1 MTTQEETAK
10 YSEDSVEF
18 DIWQYLL
25 VIRRNWL
32 PASLTFLACLL
43 GSGFAAVYTHRP
55 VYEATGQLL
64 FQNQDPSSELTGVG
78 TEVGKLDSVGRSNPL
93 ETQAKLLQSRALL
106 SDVIQKLD
114 LRNDLGAFISPD
126 LVRRGL
132 IVRQVPNTDILS
144 VSYQS
149 PDQDF
154 PADFVNQLMRSYVE
168 FNTQLQ
174 QSETLAARKF
184 VETQLPQLR
193 ESFDQASRELE
204 EFKIKNNI
212 ISLDSEAK
220 EIAGLIAGFNQ
231 EKGELNVQLAAAL
244 ARASDIGRQ
253 LQVDA
258 DSALALSALNDS
270 SGVQDVLSQIQTVEA
285 ELAAQ
290 RALYLPDHPTI
301 VNLQR
306 QADTLNSLLQ
316 ERIAAVLGSSAQ
328 VTPANLQLGSLK
340 EELISEFVKAKSDA
354 LVLQAQLGALQT
366 LEASYRARA
375 NAFPLLEK
383 EQRDLEQKLDSSQS
397 RYNQFLERLQE
408 LNLTGNQLQAS
419 NQVQIIE
426 EAVRPDWSLTSFN
439 EKLLLAGAVA
449 GIFLAVAVAF
459 ALDILNPKIKTVK
472 EIERRLGYPML
483 GLIPFF
489 MPPERESLIG
499 RNLTGSS
506 NTADSPMPSISP
518 RVVAFSH
525 EPKFAY
531 EAYQRL
537 HTSLRLV
544 NFQQI
549 PRVLVVTSTSPSE
562 GKSEMSANLAATMAQ
577 SGRRVL
583 LIDADLRAPTQHK
596 TWNLENRVGTTHIL
610 SGAATLEDC
619 RSSITPN
626 LDVITSGVVMADPL
640 LLLEGAQVAA
650 LVQVASQQ
658 YDYVIFDAPPAVLVP
673 DALMLGR
680 SCEGVLLAVRP
691 KYVDVTGL
699 MAAKQLLVKAKLPVL
714 GFVATQVEFA
724 EFERTL
730 TPLVGEYGAYGYGYG
745 YSQSS

>member
-10 YSEDSVEF
+10 YYEDSVEF
-18 DIWQYLL
+18 DIWQYFL

-43 GSGFAAVYTHRP
+43 GAGFAAVYTHRP
-55 VYEATGQLL
+55 VYEATGQIL
-64 FQNQDPSSELTGVG
+64 FQSQDPSSELTGLGV
-78 TEVGKLDSVGRSNPL
+78 EVGRLDSIGRSNPL
-93 ETQAKLLQSRALL
+93 ETQAKILQSRALL
-106 SDVIQKLD
+106 NDVIQKLD
-114 LRNDLGAFISPD
+114 LRNDLDAFLSPD
-126 LVRRGL
+126 IVANGL
-132 IVRQVPNTDILS
+132 IVRQIPNTDILS
-144 VSYQS
+144 VSYRS

-154 PADFVNQLMRSYVE
+154 PADFVNQLMRSYVD

-184 VETQLPQLR
+184 IETQLPQLR
-193 ESFDQASRELE
+193 ENFDRASQDLE
-204 EFKIKNNI
+204 DFKVNNNI
-212 ISLDSEAK
+212 ISLDSEAQ
-220 EIAGLIAGFNQ
+220 EIATQIADFNQ
-231 EKGELNVQLAAAL
+231 RRGQLNVQLAAAL
-244 ARASDIGRQ
+244 ARASDISRQ
-253 LQVDA
+253 LQIDA

-270 SGVQDVLSQIQTVEA
+270 TGVQDVLGQIQTVEA

-306 QADTLNSLLQ
+306 QADNLNALLR
-316 ERIAAVLGSSAQ
+316 ERIASVLGSSQA
-328 VTPANLQLGSLK
+328 PPENLQLGSL
-340 EELISEFVKAKSDA
+340 EEKLISEFVQAQSDA
-354 LVLQAQLGALQT
+354 LVLQAQLNALQA
-366 LEASYRARA
+366 LEASYRSRA
-375 NAFPLLEK
+375 SAFPLLEK

-397 RYNQFLERLQE
+397 RYNQFLDRLQE

-449 GIFLAVAVAF
+449 GVFLAVAIAF
-459 ALDILNPKIKTVK
+459 ALDILNPKVKTVK

-483 GLIPFF
+483 GLIPAFI
-489 MPPERESLIG
+489 PPERESLMT
-499 RNLTGSS
+499 RSS
-506 NTADSPMPSISP
+506 AGLSDGAATSRMSSISP
-518 RVVAFSH
+518 RIIAFSH
-525 EPKFAY
+525 EPKFAH

-544 NFQQI
+544 SFQQI
-549 PRVLVVTSTSPSE
+549 PRILVITSSSPSE
-562 GKSEMSANLAATMAQ
+562 GKSEISANLAATMAQ
-577 SGRRVL
+577 AGRRVL
-583 LIDADLRAPTQHK
+583 LVDADLRAPTQHK
-596 TWNLENRVGTTHIL
+596 TWNLENRLGTTHIL
-610 SGAATLEDC
+610 SGTATLEEC
-619 RSSITPN
+619 RTSITPN
-626 LDVITSGVVMADPL
+626 LDVLTSGVVMADPL
-640 LLLEGAQVAA
+640 LLLEGAQVSS

-680 SCEGVLLAVRP
+680 SCEGVLFVVRP
-691 KYVDVTGL
+691 KHVDVTGL
-699 MAAKQLLVKAKLPVL
+699 MAAKQLLAKAKLPVL
-714 GFVATQVEFA
+714 GFVASQVEFA

-745 YSQSS
+745 YGQSG